1 MFLDGRDI
9 RSVAPE
15 DRSRKV
21 GFIPQEP
28 FLFTGTVRDNIVYG
42 NDEYR
47 DYSTSRLAEVL
58 EGAKLST
65 LLARFPEGLDTK
77 VSSSGASISLGQK
90 QLIAF
95 MRAALRRPEL
105 LILDEAT
112 ANIDTVTEQLL
123 EEILD
128 KLPRETTKVIIAHR
142 LNTIDNVDQIYFVN
156 SGGVALAG
164 SMEHAVDMLLH
175 GKRES

>member
-1 MFLDGRDI
+1 
-9 RSVAPE
+9 VA
-15 DRSRKV
+15 
-21 GFIPQEP
+21 
-28 FLFTGTVRDNIVYG
+28 
-42 NDEYR
+42 
-47 DYSTSRLAEVL
+47 
-58 EGAKLST
+58 
-65 LLARFPEGLDTK
+65 
-77 VSSSGASISLGQK
+77 SSGNSISLGQK

-95 MRAALRRPEL
+95 MRATLRKPEL

-128 KLPRETTKVIIAHR
+128 KLPPETTKVIIAHR

-156 SGGVALAG
+156 SGGVELAG
-164 SMEHAVDMLLH
+164 SMERAVDMLLH